1 MGKKTDRG
9 IFPMAKVTVCGI
21 RYDNLNLDEA
31 IRRVLRDDCE
41 AQTVV
46 SPNALVAE
54 ACASNPEYRR
64 LINSASLV
72 LPDGVGVVSAAR
84 RQGTPLRARV
94 CAIDF
99 GERLLAEA
107 AKRGDRVFL
116 LGGRD
121 GVAPAAAEN
130 LKKKFPGLCVCGCF
144 WGYFDRH
151 GEENR
156 RLLGIIN
163 SCKPSILLV
172 CFGFPIQEQW
182 IRENIG
188 FLPSVR
194 IAAGLGGS
202 FDVWAGRVK
211 RAPAP
216 VRAVRMEWA
225 WRMLRE
231 PGRVRQLP
239 ALFRFRAVSRKPLTD
254 SGKSTTEKVIR

>member
-1 MGKKTDRG
+1 MGNDISRENKN
-9 IFPMAKVTVCGI
+9 MAKVTVCGI
-21 RYDNLNLDEA
+21 RFDDLNADEA
-31 IRRVLRDDCE
+31 VRRVLRDDCE

-46 SPNALVAE
+46 TPNALIAE
-54 ACASNPEYRR
+54 ACASNPAYRR
-64 LINSASLV
+64 LVNSASLV
-72 LPDGVGVVSAAR
+72 LPEGVGIASAAR
-84 RQGTPLRARV
+84 RQGTPLRGRV
-94 CAIDF
+94 AGIDF

-107 AKRGDRVFL
+107 AKRGERVFL

-163 SCKPSILLV
+163 ACKPSILLV
-172 CFGFPIQEQW
+172 CFGFPIQEEW
-182 IRENIG
+182 IRENVG

-194 IAAGLGGS
+194 VAAGLGGS
-202 FDVWAGRVK
+202 LDVWAGRVR
-211 RAPAP
+211 RAPAA

-225 WRMLRE
+225 WRMLQK

-239 ALFRFRAVSRKPLTD
+239 ALFRFRAISRKAATN
-254 SGKSTTEKVIR
+254 SAKTHTESKIP

>member
-1 MGKKTDRG
+1 MS
-9 IFPMAKVTVCGI
+9 KVTVCGI
-21 RYDNLNLDEA
+21 KFDNLNMDEA

-46 SPNALVAE
+46 TPNALIAE

-64 LINSASLV
+64 LINSASMV
-72 LPDGVGVVSAAR
+72 LPDGAGILSAAK

-94 CAIDF
+94 AGIDF
-99 GERLLAEA
+99 AERLLAEA
-107 AKRGDRVFL
+107 ARRGDRVFL

-121 GVAPAAAEN
+121 GVAPAAAKN
-130 LKKKFPGLCVCGCF
+130 LQAKYRGLCICGCF

-163 SCKPSILLV
+163 ACKPSILLV

-188 FLPSVR
+188 LLPSVR
-194 IAAGLGGS
+194 IAVGLGGS
-202 FDVWAGRVK
+202 LDVWAGRVR
-211 RAPAP
+211 RAPVAF
-216 VRAVRMEWA
+216 RAVRMEWA
-225 WRMLRE
+225 WRMMQE
-231 PGRVRQLP
+231 PSRLRQLP
-239 ALFRFRAVSRKPLTD
+239 ALFRFRAISK
-254 SGKSTTEKVIR
+254 KSIPNSDKTTTETTIS

>member
-1 MGKKTDRG
+1 
-9 IFPMAKVTVCGI
+9 MAKVNVCGI
-21 RYDNLNLDEA
+21 KFDNLNMDEA

-41 AQTVV
+41 AQIVV
-46 SPNALVAE
+46 TPNALIAE

-64 LINSASLV
+64 LVNSASLV
-72 LPDGVGVVSAAR
+72 LPDGAGILSAAK
-84 RQGTPLRARV
+84 RQGTPLRERV
-94 CAIDF
+94 AGIDF

-107 AKRGDRVFL
+107 ARRGDRVFL

-130 LKKKFPGLCVCGCF
+130 LKAKYRGLCICGCF
-144 WGYFDRH
+144 WGYFDRY

-163 SCKPSILLV
+163 ACKPSILLV

-202 FDVWAGRVK
+202 LDVWAGRVK
-211 RAPAP
+211 RAPAA

-225 WRMLRE
+225 WRMMKDPR
-231 PGRVRQLP
+231 RVRQLP
-239 ALFRFRAVSRKPLTD
+239 ALFRFRAISKKAAETD
-254 SGKSTTEKVIR
+254 GKSHMESPVS

>member
-1 MGKKTDRG
+1 
-9 IFPMAKVTVCGI
+9 MAKVTVCGI
-21 RYDNLNLDEA
+21 QFDNLNMDEA
-31 IRRVLRDDCE
+31 VRRVLRDDCE
-41 AQTVV
+41 AQIVV
-46 SPNALVAE
+46 TPNALIAE

-64 LINSASLV
+64 LINSASMV
-72 LPDGVGVVSAAR
+72 LPDGAGILSAAK

-94 CAIDF
+94 AGIDF

-107 AKRGDRVFL
+107 ARRGDRVFL

-121 GVAPAAAEN
+121 GVAPAAAKN
-130 LKKKFPGLCVCGCF
+130 LTRKFPGLCICGCF

-163 SCKPSILLV
+163 ACKPSILLV

-188 FLPSVR
+188 SLPSVR

-202 FDVWAGRVK
+202 LDVWAGRVR
-211 RAPAP
+211 RAPAAF
-216 VRAVRMEWA
+216 RAVRMEWA
-225 WRMLRE
+225 WRMMQD
-231 PGRVRQLP
+231 PTRVRQLP
-239 ALFRFRAVSRKPLTD
+239 ALFRFRAISKKPISNSD
-254 SGKSTTEKVIR
+254 KTTTGTVIS